1 MNGGPQGTDGNYF
14 SAEGQW
20 YAANGYIV
28 LWVNYR
34 GSSDYGEAWQE
45 AIAVDWF
52 DKYLL
57 IPQK

>member
-1 MNGGPQGTDGNYF
+1 LKIHGRPQGKDGNYF
-14 SAEGQW
+14 FAEGQL

-45 AIAVDWF
+45 AAAVDWF
-52 DKYLL
+52 DKYL
-57 IPQK
+57 K

>member
-1 MNGGPQGTDGNYF
+1 LKIHGRPQGKDGNYF
-14 SAEGQW
+14 SAEGQL

-45 AIAVDWF
+45 AAAVDWF
-52 DKYLL
+52 DKYL
-57 IPQK
+57 K